1 MENGILYL
9 VFRNK
14 GRIKMGKILKVREVG
29 DPVLRRISEE
39 VNIEEIDEEILEIIE
54 DLKETLE
61 FGTGLGIAAP
71 QVGINK
77 RIIVVGAKKENIN
90 INYNTA
96 EEIPITAMINP
107 TWIKLSEETDIQ
119 YEGCMS
125 VPIIRGKVERYT
137 HIELTYY
144 NENGEKIVK
153 ELHGFFARLIQHEC
167 DHLDGIVFLERVKQ
181 HHGFATL
188 ENVNKYNLR
197 ENKE

>member
-1 MENGILYL
+1 
-9 VFRNK
+9 
-14 GRIKMGKILKVREVG
+14 MGKILKVREVG
-29 DPVLRRISEE
+29 DPILEKISEE
-39 VNIEEIDEEILEIIE
+39 VNIQEINEEVIEIIE

-77 RIIVVGAKKENIN
+77 RIIVVGAKKEKIN
-90 INYNTA
+90 VNYNTS

-107 TWIKLSEETDIQ
+107 TWIKLSEETDIK

-137 HIELTYY
+137 HIEVTYY
-144 NENGEKIVK
+144 TEQGEKIVK
-153 ELHGFFARLIQHEC
+153 EVKGFTARDIQHEC
-167 DHLDGIVFLERVKQ
+167 DHLDGIVFLERVKE